1 MDIGIRELKQRL
13 SECLSLVE
21 AGAHIRVTDRGV
33 PCAMIVPIV
42 NADRLQTGVEE
53 GWLRPATR
61 VGKIGQGPRFSS
73 TKRSAD
79 ALREDRGE

>member
-33 PCAMIVPIV
+33 PCAMIVPIIH
-42 NADRLQTGVEE
+42 ADRLQTGVEE

-61 VGKIGQGPRFSS
+61 VGKIGQGPRFS
-73 TKRSAD
+73 
-79 ALREDRGE
+79 